1 MVPVLESV
9 ERQPALK
16 DRVYQMLRTHLR
28 RGTIAVGQPLQ
39 EAPLAEQLGVSR
51 TPVRQALTRLAG
63 EGLLVSDG
71 RSFVVPTLS
80 RTDVDDIYEI
90 RFLIEPAAMRRIA
103 PLTADAAVRAP
114 IEQAL
119 AAARAAHEAGDTEA
133 FREANVRFRAAWLA
147 LVPNRRLVHVIEQYS
162 DHMQH
167 IRTVTLGEARVR
179 AIVLNG
185 LTQITRALSAG
196 DGDAVAAATLAHL
209 GEAKRAFIAAV
220 EIPDGVVETTGVIA

>member
-80 RTDVDDIYEI
+80 RADVDDIYEI
-90 RFLIEPAAMRRIA
+90 RFLIEPAALRRIA

-119 AAARAAHEAGDTEA
+119 AAARSAHEADDTEA

-185 LTQITRALSAG
+185 LTQITKALAAG
-196 DGDAVAAATLAHL
+196 DGEAVAAATLAHL

-220 EIPDGVVETTGVIA
+220 EFADGMAETAGASV

>member
-1 MVPVLESV
+1 MLESV

-16 DRVYQMLRTHLR
+16 DRVYQMLRSHLR

-71 RSFVVPTLS
+71 RSFVVPTLT

-119 AAARAAHEAGDTEA
+119 AAARTAHEAGDTGA

-185 LTQITRALSAG
+185 LTQITRALAAG
-196 DGDAVAAATLAHL
+196 DGEAVAAATLAHL

-220 EIPDGVVETTGVIA
+220 EFADGMAETAGASV

>member
-71 RSFVVPTLS
+71 RSFVVPTLT
-80 RTDVDDIYEI
+80 RADVDDIYEI
-90 RFLIEPAAMRRIA
+90 RFLIEPAALRRIA
-103 PLTADAAVRAP
+103 PLTADAVVRAP

-119 AAARAAHEAGDTEA
+119 ADARAAHEAGDTEA

-185 LTQITRALSAG
+185 LTQITKALAAG
-196 DGDAVAAATLAHL
+196 DGEAVAAATLAHL

-220 EIPDGVVETTGVIA
+220 QFADGIAETAGASA

>member
-1 MVPVLESV
+1 VLESV

-16 DRVYQMLRTHLR
+16 DRIYQMLRTHLR

-71 RSFVVPTLS
+71 RSFVVPTLT
-80 RTDVDDIYEI
+80 RADVDDIYEI
-90 RFLIEPAAMRRIA
+90 RFLIEPAALRRIA

-114 IEQAL
+114 IERAL
-119 AAARAAHEAGDTEA
+119 ADARAAHEAGDTEV
-133 FREANVRFRAAWLA
+133 FGEATVRFRAAWLA

-185 LTQITRALSAG
+185 LTRITAALAAG
-196 DGDAVAAATLAHL
+196 DGEAVAAATLAHL
-209 GEAKRAFIAAV
+209 GEAKRAFLAAV
-220 EIPDGVVETTGVIA
+220 DIPDGIAEAAEARA

>member
-185 LTQITRALSAG
+185 LTQITKALAAG
-196 DGDAVAAATLAHL
+196 DGEAVAAATLAHL

-220 EIPDGVVETTGVIA
+220 EFADGMAETAGASV